1 MGLGKKT
8 IDDENYAGKRVLV
21 RCDFNVPMKDGV
33 ITNDNRI
40 NAALPTIKK
49 LIADGAKVILCS
61 HLGKPKNGPE
71 AKFSLAPVAVR
82 LSEKLG
88 QPVTFADDDN
98 VVGNQA
104 KAAVATMGNGDVV
117 LLQNTRFRKEETKNI
132 DTFSE
137 ELASL
142 ADAYVDDAFGSC
154 HRAHCSTAGVTNYV
168 KDTAVGYL
176 MEKEIKYLGN
186 AVNNPE
192 RPFTAILGGA
202 KVADKLNVISNL
214 LEKVDTLIIGGGMAY
229 TFLKAQGYEVGTSLV
244 DDTKIDY
251 CKEMLEKARR
261 EHYAVPAM
269 NTQGGN
275 YDIIWA
281 ICRAA
286 EEMHSPA
293 ILAHYVATGAYSGDD
308 WFVEVCKWCA
318 NKVSVPIAIHLD
330 HGDSFDICMKSLK
343 NGFTSLM
350 IDGSTKPIEENA
362 RLTNEVIKVAKC
374 FGVPVEAE
382 IGELLRLDEAG
393 VQMENKNVANPE
405 QVRQFLDLCQP
416 DSLAIGIGNAH
427 GYYKGEPDIKLEVLE
442 EVRKFTDIPFVL
454 HGCTGMREDIIKEA
468 IKLGVAKINFGTEI
482 RYKYVEHYEEAL
494 KTNHQGHS
502 WKLSQLANDAL
513 TEDIKKII
521 RLAGSEGKA

>member
-1 MGLGKKT
+1 M
-8 IDDENYAGKRVLV
+8 LV
-21 RCDFNVPMKDGV
+21 
-33 ITNDNRI
+33 
-40 NAALPTIKK
+40 
-49 LIADGAKVILCS
+49 
-61 HLGKPKNGPE
+61 
-71 AKFSLAPVAVR
+71 
-82 LSEKLG
+82 
-88 QPVTFADDDN
+88 
-98 VVGNQA
+98 
-104 KAAVATMGNGDVV
+104 
-117 LLQNTRFRKEETKNI
+117 
-132 DTFSE
+132 
-137 ELASL
+137 
-142 ADAYVDDAFGSC
+142 
-154 HRAHCSTAGVTNYV
+154 
-168 KDTAVGYL
+168 
-176 MEKEIKYLGN
+176 
-186 AVNNPE
+186 
-192 RPFTAILGGA
+192 
-202 KVADKLNVISNL
+202 
-214 LEKVDTLIIGGGMAY
+214 
-229 TFLKAQGYEVGTSLV
+229 TS
-244 DDTKIDY
+244 
-251 CKEMLEKARR
+251 KEMLEKARR

-374 FGVPVEAE
+374 FDVPVEAE

-393 VQMENKNVANPE
+393 AQMENKNVANPE

-442 EVRKFTDIPFVL
+442 EVRKFTDIP
-454 HGCTGMREDIIKEA
+454 CKSCY
-468 IKLGVAKINFGTEI
+468 I
-482 RYKYVEHYEEAL
+482 RC
-494 KTNHQGHS
+494 
-502 WKLSQLANDAL
+502 
-513 TEDIKKII
+513 
-521 RLAGSEGKA
+521 RRC